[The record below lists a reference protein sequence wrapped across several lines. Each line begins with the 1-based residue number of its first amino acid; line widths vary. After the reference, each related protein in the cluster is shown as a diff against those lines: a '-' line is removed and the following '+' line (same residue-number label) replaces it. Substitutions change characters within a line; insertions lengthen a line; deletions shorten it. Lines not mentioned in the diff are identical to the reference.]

1 MAKGIMGNHHGHSS
15 PDRKMGR
22 HQDLDKGTR
31 TERFQRA
38 RGWWREVGSNAKDVA
53 KHRAAKKRRTRDKS
67 ETKNFED

>member
-38 RGWWREVGSNAKDVA
+38 HGWWREIGSVA
-53 KHRAAKKRRTRDKS
+53 NGVVKHRAAKKRRNHGKR
-67 ETKNFED
+67 EAKNLED